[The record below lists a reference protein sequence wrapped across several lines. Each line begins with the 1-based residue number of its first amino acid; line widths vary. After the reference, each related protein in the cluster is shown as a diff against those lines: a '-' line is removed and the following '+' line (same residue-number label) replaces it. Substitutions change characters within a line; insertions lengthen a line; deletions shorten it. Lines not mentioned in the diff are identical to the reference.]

1 MMGEGV
7 KGDGSF
13 SLSLLLT
20 PPPSFSLFDLVC
32 GRVPK
37 TKVTQILQSI
47 VVASYFGKKGKVCYS
62 FCAFYTMC

>member
-1 MMGEGV
+1 MGEGV
-7 KGDGSF
+7 RGDGCF
-13 SLSLLLT
+13 SLSSSP

-32 GRVPK
+32 GREPK

-47 VVASYFGKKGKVCYS
+47 VFASYFDKKGEVYYS